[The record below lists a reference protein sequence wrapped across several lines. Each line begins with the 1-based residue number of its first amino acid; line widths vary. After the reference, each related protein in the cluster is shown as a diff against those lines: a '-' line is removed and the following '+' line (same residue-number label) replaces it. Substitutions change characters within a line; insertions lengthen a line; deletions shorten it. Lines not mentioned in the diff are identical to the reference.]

1 MKKGQVYEAIV
12 ERVDFP
18 NKGIVPTGEGTVI
31 VKNSLPGQK
40 IRFSINKVRKGK
52 AEGRL
57 LEVIEKSPLETG
69 SPCSHFGVCGGCT
82 YLSLPYEEQLQIKKQ
97 QVKKLLD
104 SVLDRQDT
112 EWKWEGIK
120 ASPVYYGYR
129 NKMEFSFGDE
139 IKDGPLALGMHKR
152 GSFYDVV
159 TVDDCKIVDADYRL
173 ILQTT
178 LEYFAAKEVPY
189 YHKMKQEGYLRH
201 LLLRKA
207 SGTGEILVALV
218 TSSQYEK
225 DGHFSGETGQGTE
238 EEKRISVEAGQG
250 KLPDKESAEETQL
263 LQGFL
268 DTLLKLQEE
277 GRLQGRYAG
286 ILHIVNDSK
295 SDVVQSD
302 RTDILYGQ
310 DYFYEEL
317 LGLKFKISTF
327 SFFQTNSYSA
337 EVLYETA
344 REYVGA
350 LKGGVVFDLYSGTGT
365 IAQLMA
371 PVAEK
376 VIGVE
381 IVEEAVEAAKR
392 NAAQNGLDNCEFIAG
407 DVLKV
412 LDGIKDKP
420 DMIILDPPRD
430 GIHPKALPKI
440 IHYGVEHIVYISCK
454 PTSLVRDLEVFLDNG
469 YRVER
474 AVAVDQF
481 PWTANVETVCLL
493 SKLHEAKHHVNV
505 RLDMDELDL
514 TSAESK
520 ATYEEIK
527 AYVAEHNDGMK
538 VSNLYIAQVK
548 AKYGII
554 ERENYNKPKSD
565 DSRQP
570 KCPKEKEEA
579 IVEALKAFK
588 MI

>member
-218 TSSQYEK
+218 TGSQYET
-225 DGHFSGETGQGTE
+225 DGHFSGEAGQSTE
-238 EEKRISVEAGQG
+238 EEKRISAEAGQE

-392 NAAQNGLDNCEFIAG
+392 NAVQNGLDNCEFIAG

-481 PWTANVETVCLL
+481 PWTANIETVCLL
-493 SKLHEAKHHVNV
+493 SK
-505 RLDMDELDL
+505 
-514 TSAESK
+514 
-520 ATYEEIK
+520 
-527 AYVAEHNDGMK
+527 
-538 VSNLYIAQVK
+538 
-548 AKYGII
+548 
-554 ERENYNKPKSD
+554 KP
-565 DSRQP
+565 
-570 KCPKEKEEA
+570 
-579 IVEALKAFK
+579 
-588 MI
+588 